1 MTITT
6 NIPDN
11 SVIVLD
17 NAMYHN
23 KQMDKAPTTA
33 SKKHDIKQ
41 LLDIIY
47 NMMT

>member
-17 NAMYHN
+17 NTVCHN
-23 KQMDKAPTTA
+23 KQKDKAPTTA
-33 SKKHDIKQ
+33 NKKHDIKQ
-41 LLDIIY
+41 LLDRHNI
-47 NMMT
+47 